1 MSAPDRHF
9 SLYGH
14 PQVLRYQFW
23 LGHREQSRRPTSRHH
38 TTIDISA

>member
-14 PQVLRYQFW
+14 PQVLRYGTALSFIPPPKVA
-23 LGHREQSRRPTSRHH
+23 RSIARRLPSKFT
-38 TTIDISA
+38 